1 MKLENLLYIF
11 VILLFGCKKI
21 NYYPDK
27 LIEIEATKLIAHRGG
42 GNSFF
47 RDNTLEGIKA
57 ALRYK
62 DGIEIDVQ
70 ISKNETVWL
79 SHSDLVMDCNKTLNC
94 FAETT
99 DKEIRAIKLCNNED
113 ISYTELDSVFKF
125 ISDSFPDKIICID
138 LKAWTPCG
146 VTSVGVDGVMKREA
160 EVVINLAMKYKLIN
174 NVHIETETASVLE
187 HIKSQNKDIGTFLTS
202 FGDLERAMLIS
213 LKQNYTGISYKNNSG
228 EILTKEKINLMH
240 KKGLKLIVWN
250 LKNADEIKS
259 LTEIGVDY
267 IQMDL

>member
-1 MKLENLLYIF
+1 MRLKFSLYI
-11 VILLFGCKKI
+11 VILILFGCKKI

-27 LIEIEATKLIAHRGG
+27 SIRIETTKLIAHRGG
-42 GNSFF
+42 GNSIY
-47 RDNTLEGIKA
+47 RDNTIDGIKA
-57 ALRYK
+57 ALRQK
-62 DGIEIDVQ
+62 DGIEIDIQ

-99 DKEIRAIKLCNNED
+99 DKEIKAIKLCNNED
-113 ISYTELDSVFKF
+113 ISYTELESVFKF
-125 ISDSFPDKIICID
+125 ISDSFPSKIVCVD
-138 LKAWTPCG
+138 LKFWTPC
-146 VTSVGVDGVMKREA
+146 SINSASVDGVMKREA
-160 EVVINLAMKYKLIN
+160 EIVINLAIKYNLTN

-187 HIKSQNKDIGTFLTS
+187 HIKSKNNQIGTFLTS

-228 EILTKEKINLMH
+228 EILTKEMLDLMH

-250 LKNADEIKS
+250 LKTVDEIKS
-259 LTEIGVDY
+259 LTEIGVDF